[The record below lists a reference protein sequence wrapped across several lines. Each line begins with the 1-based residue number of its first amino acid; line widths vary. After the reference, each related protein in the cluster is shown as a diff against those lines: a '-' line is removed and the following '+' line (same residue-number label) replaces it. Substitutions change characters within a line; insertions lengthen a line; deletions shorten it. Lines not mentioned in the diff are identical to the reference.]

1 MLAGTC
7 LALLPELYKDLDVC
21 SVGAS
26 VRDKEPK
33 EAGPVDGHD
42 VRSHDL
48 SPTSVKPEV

>member
-26 VRDKEPK
+26 ERDKEPRK
-33 EAGPVDGHD
+33 LDP
-42 VRSHDL
+42 
-48 SPTSVKPEV
+48 